1 MAPRSKIRFTLGI
14 HEGRTGIGDQL
25 FQTQLLYNLG
35 RACGWSYVHD
45 TSPRPWINRDQPG
58 PVRRGFDYHRFLGL
72 AIGEAT
78 VAEVSRPRFL
88 DVDSKQVLELLLA
101 QGGEAPELIGC
112 SGGPNEL
119 VRIWFN
125 SWFYVEY
132 ARVPARRA
140 LPCTQLMNLRRKY
153 LDARRRDPVA
163 LPFSRGR
170 IPIVVFLRLMDLVW
184 YEEDG
189 KIVLPAMFDPLKLF
203 SAYVTPP
210 AQCLPLV
217 RALVEELG
225 ADRCELWVYS
235 DGIPDRCWLM
245 ARMRGIDRYPAD
257 DIDAVSR
264 RVIEFQQQQM
274 RLFETCGAPTRFRV
288 KSSTRLIREVIHA
301 FSAAPFALA
310 RRAAGMAGHRW
321 EAAFPDLGVRDPGL
335 LPVVRVTEHDP
346 RSLIALVRDFRSRSR
361 RPLRWR

>member
-1 MAPRSKIRFTLGI
+1 
-14 HEGRTGIGDQL
+14 
-25 FQTQLLYNLG
+25 
-35 RACGWSYVHD
+35 
-45 TSPRPWINRDQPG
+45 
-58 PVRRGFDYHRFLGL
+58 
-72 AIGEAT
+72 
-78 VAEVSRPRFL
+78 VAEVSRPRFF
-88 DVDSKQVLELLLA
+88 DIDSKQVLELLLA
-101 QGGEAPELIGC
+101 QRGAAPELIGS

-132 ARVPARRA
+132 PKVPARCA

-153 LDARRRDPVA
+153 LDARKRDPVA

-184 YEEDG
+184 YDEDG
-189 KIVLPAMFDPLKLF
+189 EIVLPAMPDPLKLF
-203 SAYVTPP
+203 STYVTPP
-210 AQCLPLV
+210 TRCLPLV

-225 ADRCELWVYS
+225 ADRCEIWVYS
-235 DGIPDRCWLM
+235 DGIPDRRWLM
-245 ARMRGIDRYPAD
+245 ARMRGIGRYPAD

-346 RSLIALVRDFRSRSR
+346 RSLIALVRDFRARSR

>member
-1 MAPRSKIRFTLGI
+1 MAQRSKVRFTAGI
-14 HEGRTGIGDQL
+14 QEGTTGIGDQL
-25 FQTQLLYNLG
+25 FQTQLVYNLG

-45 TSPRPWINRDQPG
+45 TSPRPWIDRDQPD
-58 PVRRGFDYHRFLGL
+58 PPRRGFDYPRFLGL
-72 AIGEAT
+72 AVGEAT
-78 VAEVSRPRFL
+78 LAEVSRPRFFE
-88 DVDSKQVLELLLA
+88 VDSKQVLELLLA
-101 QGGEAPELIGC
+101 QRGAAPELIGS

-125 SWFYVEY
+125 SWFYQEY
-132 ARVPARRA
+132 AKVSAGGA
-140 LPCTQLMNLRRKY
+140 LPCTHLMNLRRKY
-153 LDARRRDPVA
+153 LDARKRDPVA

-189 KIVLPAMFDPLKLF
+189 EIVLPAMPDPLKLF
-203 SAYVTPP
+203 STYLTPP
-210 AQCLPLV
+210 ARCLPLV

-225 ADRCELWVYS
+225 ADRCEIWVYS
-235 DGIPDRCWLM
+235 DGIPDRRWLM
-245 ARMRGIDRYPAD
+245 ARMRGIGRYPAD

-288 KSSTRLIREVIHA
+288 KGSTRLIREVIHA

-346 RSLIALVRDFRSRSR
+346 RSLIAFVRDFRARSR